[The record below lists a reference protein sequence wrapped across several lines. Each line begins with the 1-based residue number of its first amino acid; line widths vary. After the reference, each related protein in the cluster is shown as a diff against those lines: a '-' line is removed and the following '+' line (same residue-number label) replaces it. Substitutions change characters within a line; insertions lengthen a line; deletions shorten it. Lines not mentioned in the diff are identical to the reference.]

1 MVMKLDP
8 EIMRQLMQMFKAELG
23 EQSQFITEGLFA
35 LEKGVSG
42 AQREECLDGIF
53 RAAHNIK
60 GAARGIDAKDIAS
73 IAHSLETLFSKFRRE
88 AMTVSSEA
96 IDRCLLGLDRMKLIM
111 AALESNQ
118 PLDFDIQDLLDLLDG
133 RRQEGHDVQP
143 ASESERARV
152 VEATIGANPE
162 IFVAPAKQPEQ
173 AIPLPATVPNPPL
186 TATVESAIAHENTE
200 TIRVSLHKLD
210 QFSALVED
218 LLISKIELEEHLG
231 ATKYLFDESQSF
243 YREWL
248 QYLETFRKADA
259 VAHTMQDHDPLETMT
274 ATLNRFRTS
283 TQQLYKQMRDGNNR
297 AGLTF
302 LQLQDQVRALYLV
315 PAATQLQPMARLVR
329 DVAHELEKKVNFEII
344 GGDIEMDRPI
354 LEGIKDP
361 LIHLLR
367 NAIDHG
373 IENPQ
378 QRRAKGKPEIG
389 CLTVAVSRNNDRI
402 LMTVHDDGAGIDA
415 DTVARYAIRK
425 KILTQNEIAVLSKAE
440 IIQLIFRP
448 GFSSKEIITDISGR
462 GVGLD
467 VVLNSV
473 RHLKGRITVDTAE
486 GKGTTFVLSLPLTLS
501 ADHGLLVRVGGSVF
515 AIPIAA
521 IERVMEI
528 RKGDLVEIGGSQ
540 AILIENKAI
549 PIHDLAAVLEI
560 GQFRFGVSERLPLV
574 VVSKGWQRV
583 ALLVEEIISEREIVI
598 KRLKPPLKSVRN
610 VMGATFIGSSDVIV
624 VLSPDDL
631 VISAL
636 RLGSAAQLSGQQQAA
651 VEKEGDAAHILVV
664 DDSITIRTF
673 EKTLLEACGY
683 QVTVAVNGQAA
694 WNLLQKQNF
703 DLIITDIEMPLM
715 NGFELA
721 ERIKRSEKFRNIPIV
736 VVSSLSSEAEKR
748 RGIEVGANAYIVKN
762 QFESK
767 VLLDVIQQLIG

>member
-1 MVMKLDP
+1 MKLDP
-8 EIMRQLMQMFKAELG
+8 EIMRQLMLMFKVELG
-23 EQSQFITEGLFA
+23 EQSQLITEGLLA

-42 AQREECLDGIF
+42 EQREECLDGIF

-60 GAARGIDAKDIAS
+60 GAARGIDARDIAS

-88 AMTVSSEA
+88 EMAVSSES

-118 PLDFDIQDLLDLLDG
+118 PPDSDIQDLLDLLNG
-133 RRQEGHDVQP
+133 QP
-143 ASESERARV
+143 AAQLEPKPKSALAHA
-152 VEATIGANPE
+152 VEEEISGNPE
-162 IFVAPAKQPEQ
+162 ISVESIKQPEQ
-173 AIPLPATVPNPPL
+173 AISMPAAASNPPS
-186 TATVESAIAHENTE
+186 TATAEFPSAHENTE

-218 LLISKIELEEHLG
+218 LLISKIEMEEHLD

-248 QYLETFRKADA
+248 QYLETLRKANA
-259 VAHTMQDHDPLETMT
+259 VAHVVQEHDPLETMT
-274 ATLNRFRTS
+274 AVLNRFRTN

-302 LQLQDQVRALYLV
+302 LRLQDQVRALYLV
-315 PAATQLQPMARLVR
+315 PAATQLQPLARLVR
-329 DVAHELEKKVNFEII
+329 DVAQELEKKVNFEII

-373 IENPQ
+373 IESPQ
-378 QRRAKGKPEIG
+378 ERRARDKPEIG
-389 CLTVAVSRNNDRI
+389 RLTVAVSRENDRI
-402 LMTVHDDGAGIDA
+402 LMTVNDDGAGIDA
-415 DTVARYAIRK
+415 DNVARYAIRK
-425 KILTQNEIAVLSKAE
+425 KILTQNEIAVLSRAE
-440 IIQLIFRP
+440 IMQLIFRP

-467 VVLNSV
+467 VVLTSI
-473 RHLKGRITVDTAE
+473 RHLKGRITVDTVE
-486 GKGTTFVLSLPLTLS
+486 GNGTTFVLSLPLTLS
-501 ADHGLLVRVGGSVF
+501 ADRGLLVRVSGSVF

-528 RKGDLVEIGGSQ
+528 RQDDLVEIGGSQ

-549 PIHDLAAVLEI
+549 PIRDLAAVLEI

-624 VLSPDDL
+624 VLNPDHL
-631 VISAL
+631 VTSAL
-636 RLGSAAQLSGQQQAA
+636 RLGSAAQLSVQEQTA
-651 VEKEGDAAHILVV
+651 VEREMHASHILVV

-683 QVTVAVNGQAA
+683 QVTVAVNGQTA

-715 NGFELA
+715 NGFELS

-736 VVSSLSSEAEKR
+736 IVSSLSSEAEKR

>member
-8 EIMRQLMQMFKAELG
+8 EIMRQLVLMFKVELA
-23 EQSQFITEGLFA
+23 EQSQLITEGLLA

-88 AMTVSSEA
+88 EVTVSSESV
-96 IDRCLLGLDRMKLIM
+96 DRCLLGLDRMKLIM

-118 PLDFDIQDLLDLLDG
+118 PPGFDLQDLLDLLSD
-133 RRQEGHDVQP
+133 QSAAQLEP
-143 ASESERARV
+143 KSESARA
-152 VEATIGANPE
+152 VEEKISADRETSVESI
-162 IFVAPAKQPEQ
+162 KQPEQ
-173 AIPLPATVPNPPL
+173 AIPVLATAPNPLSAP
-186 TATVESAIAHENTE
+186 TVESGVVDENTE
-200 TIRVSLHKLD
+200 TMRVPLHKLN
-210 QFSALVED
+210 QFSAFVED
-218 LLISKIELEEHLG
+218 LLISKIEMEEHLD
-231 ATKYLFDESQSF
+231 AIKRLFDESQSF
-243 YREWL
+243 YRDWL
-248 QYLETFRKADA
+248 QCLDAFRKASA
-259 VAHTMQDHDPLETMT
+259 VVHGSQEHDPLKTMT
-274 ATLNRFRTS
+274 AILICFRTD

-302 LQLQDQVRALYLV
+302 FRLQDQVRALYLV

-329 DVAHELEKKVNFEII
+329 DIAHELEKKINFEII

-373 IENPQ
+373 IESPQ
-378 QRRAKGKPEIG
+378 QRRAKDKPEIG
-389 CLTVAVSRNNDRI
+389 HLTVVVKRENDRI
-402 LMTVHDDGAGIDA
+402 LMTVNDDGAGIDV
-415 DTVARYAIRK
+415 DTVARHAVRK
-425 KILTQNEIAVLSKAE
+425 KILTQDELAVLSKAE
-440 IIQLIFRP
+440 IMQLIFRP

-467 VVLNSV
+467 VVLTSI
-473 RHLKGRITVDTAE
+473 RHLKGRITVDTVE
-486 GKGTTFVLSLPLTLS
+486 GKGTTFALSLPLTLS
-501 ADHGLLVRVGGSVF
+501 ADHGLLVRVSGSVF

-528 RKGDLVEIGGSQ
+528 RKDDLVEIGGSQ

-549 PIHDLAAVLEI
+549 SIRDLAVVLEI

-610 VMGATFIGSSDVIV
+610 VMGATFVGSSDVIV
-624 VLSPDDL
+624 VLNPDDL
-631 VISAL
+631 VVSAL
-636 RLGSAAQLSGQQQAA
+636 RLGNAAQPSVQQQVA
-651 VEKEGDAAHILVV
+651 VEKEGNAAHILVV

-683 QVTVAVNGQAA
+683 QVTVAVNGKAA
-694 WNLLQKQNF
+694 WSVLQQQNF

-715 NGFELA
+715 NGFELS

-736 VVSSLSSEAEKR
+736 VVSSLNSEAEKR
-748 RGIEVGANAYIVKN
+748 RGIEVGANAYIVKH
-762 QFESK
+762 QFESR

>member
-1 MVMKLDP
+1 MVVMKLDP
-8 EIMRQLMQMFKAELG
+8 EIMRQLVLMFKVELA
-23 EQSQFITEGLFA
+23 EQSQLITEGLLA

-88 AMTVSSEA
+88 EVTVSSESV
-96 IDRCLLGLDRMKLIM
+96 DRCLLGLDRMKLIM

-118 PLDFDIQDLLDLLDG
+118 PPGFDLQDLLDLLSD
-133 RRQEGHDVQP
+133 QSAAQLEP
-143 ASESERARV
+143 KSESARA
-152 VEATIGANPE
+152 VEEKISADRETSVESI
-162 IFVAPAKQPEQ
+162 KQPEQ
-173 AIPLPATVPNPPL
+173 AIPVLATAPNPLSAP
-186 TATVESAIAHENTE
+186 TVESGVVDENTE
-200 TIRVSLHKLD
+200 TMRVPLHKLN
-210 QFSALVED
+210 QFSAFVED
-218 LLISKIELEEHLG
+218 LLISKIEMEEHLD
-231 ATKYLFDESQSF
+231 AIKRLFDESQSF
-243 YREWL
+243 YRDWL
-248 QYLETFRKADA
+248 QCLDAFRKASA
-259 VAHTMQDHDPLETMT
+259 VVHGSQEHDPLKTMT
-274 ATLNRFRTS
+274 AILICFRTD

-302 LQLQDQVRALYLV
+302 FRLQDQVRALYLV

-329 DVAHELEKKVNFEII
+329 DIAHELEKKINFEII

-373 IENPQ
+373 IESPQ
-378 QRRAKGKPEIG
+378 QRRAKDKPEIG
-389 CLTVAVSRNNDRI
+389 HLTVVVKRENDRI
-402 LMTVHDDGAGIDA
+402 LMTVNDDGAGIDV
-415 DTVARYAIRK
+415 DTVARHAVRK
-425 KILTQNEIAVLSKAE
+425 KILTQDELAVLSKAE
-440 IIQLIFRP
+440 IMQLIFRP

-467 VVLNSV
+467 VVLTSI
-473 RHLKGRITVDTAE
+473 RHLKGRITVDTVE
-486 GKGTTFVLSLPLTLS
+486 GKGTTFALSLPLTLS
-501 ADHGLLVRVGGSVF
+501 ADHGLLVRVSGSVF

-528 RKGDLVEIGGSQ
+528 RKDDLVEIGGSQ

-549 PIHDLAAVLEI
+549 SIRDLAVVLEI

-610 VMGATFIGSSDVIV
+610 VMGATFVGSSDVIV
-624 VLSPDDL
+624 VLNPDDL
-631 VISAL
+631 VVSAL
-636 RLGSAAQLSGQQQAA
+636 RLGNAAQPSVQQQVA
-651 VEKEGDAAHILVV
+651 VEKEGNAAHILVV

-683 QVTVAVNGQAA
+683 QVTVAVNGKAA
-694 WNLLQKQNF
+694 WSVLQQQNF

-715 NGFELA
+715 NGFELS

-736 VVSSLSSEAEKR
+736 VVSSLNSEAEKR
-748 RGIEVGANAYIVKN
+748 RGIEVGANAYIVKH
-762 QFESK
+762 QFESR

>member
-1 MVMKLDP
+1 MVVMKLDP
-8 EIMRQLMQMFKAELG
+8 EIMRQLMLMFKVELG
-23 EQSQFITEGLFA
+23 EQSQLITEGLLA

-42 AQREECLDGIF
+42 EQREECLDGIF

-60 GAARGIDAKDIAS
+60 GAARGIDARDIAS

-88 AMTVSSEA
+88 EMAVSSES

-118 PLDFDIQDLLDLLDG
+118 PPDSDIQDLLDLLNG
-133 RRQEGHDVQP
+133 QP
-143 ASESERARV
+143 AAQLEPKPKSALAHA
-152 VEATIGANPE
+152 VEEEISGNPE
-162 IFVAPAKQPEQ
+162 ISVESIKQPEQ
-173 AIPLPATVPNPPL
+173 AISMPAAASNPPS
-186 TATVESAIAHENTE
+186 TATAEFPSAHENTE

-218 LLISKIELEEHLG
+218 LLISKIEMEEHLD

-248 QYLETFRKADA
+248 QYLETLRKANA
-259 VAHTMQDHDPLETMT
+259 VAHVVQEHDPLETMT
-274 ATLNRFRTS
+274 AVLNRFRTN

-302 LQLQDQVRALYLV
+302 LRLQDQVRALYLV
-315 PAATQLQPMARLVR
+315 PAATQLQPLARLVR
-329 DVAHELEKKVNFEII
+329 DVAQELEKKVNFEII

-373 IENPQ
+373 IESPQ
-378 QRRAKGKPEIG
+378 ERRARDKPEIG
-389 CLTVAVSRNNDRI
+389 RLTVAVSRENDRI
-402 LMTVHDDGAGIDA
+402 LMTVNDDGAGIDA
-415 DTVARYAIRK
+415 DNVARYAIRK
-425 KILTQNEIAVLSKAE
+425 KILTQNEIAVLSRAE
-440 IIQLIFRP
+440 IMQLIFRP

-467 VVLNSV
+467 VVLTSI
-473 RHLKGRITVDTAE
+473 RHLKGRITVDTVE
-486 GKGTTFVLSLPLTLS
+486 GNGTTFVLSLPLTLS
-501 ADHGLLVRVGGSVF
+501 ADRGLLVRVSGSVF

-528 RKGDLVEIGGSQ
+528 RQDDLVEIGGSQ

-549 PIHDLAAVLEI
+549 PIRDLAAVLEI

-624 VLSPDDL
+624 VLNPDHL
-631 VISAL
+631 VTSAL
-636 RLGSAAQLSGQQQAA
+636 RLGSAAQLSVQEQTA
-651 VEKEGDAAHILVV
+651 VEREMHASHILVV

-683 QVTVAVNGQAA
+683 QVTVAVNGQTA

-715 NGFELA
+715 NGFELS

-736 VVSSLSSEAEKR
+736 IVSSLSSEAEKR

>member
-1 MVMKLDP
+1 MVVMKLDP
-8 EIMRQLMQMFKAELG
+8 EIMRQLMLMFKVELG
-23 EQSQFITEGLFA
+23 EQSQLITEGLLE
-35 LEKGVSG
+35 LEKGISG
-42 AQREECLDGIF
+42 VQREECLDGIF

-88 AMTVSSEA
+88 EMAVSSES

-111 AALESNQ
+111 TALESNQ
-118 PLDFDIQDLLDLLDG
+118 PPGFDIQDLLDLLNG
-133 RRQEGHDVQP
+133 QSAAQP
-143 ASESERARV
+143 ESKSKSELAHAVEEKISVGPEASIES
-152 VEATIGANPE
+152 I
-162 IFVAPAKQPEQ
+162 KQLEQ
-173 AIPLPATVPNPPL
+173 AIPVLAIASNPL
-186 TATVESAIAHENTE
+186 STSIVESRVVDENTE

-218 LLISKIELEEHLG
+218 LLISKIEMEEHLD
-231 ATKYLFDESQSF
+231 AIKRLFDESQSF
-243 YREWL
+243 YRDWL
-248 QYLETFRKADA
+248 QYLETIRKANA
-259 VAHTMQDHDPLETMT
+259 VVHAGQEHDSLETMT
-274 ATLNRFRTS
+274 AVLNRFRTD

-302 LQLQDQVRALYLV
+302 FRLQDQVRALYLV
-315 PAATQLQPMARLVR
+315 PVATQLQPMARLVR

-373 IENPQ
+373 IESPQ
-378 QRRAKGKPEIG
+378 QRRAKDKPEIG
-389 CLTVAVSRNNDRI
+389 RLTVVVNRKNDRV
-402 LMTVHDDGAGIDA
+402 LMTINDDGAGIDV
-415 DTVARYAIRK
+415 DTVARYAVRK
-425 KILTQNEIAVLSKAE
+425 KILTQHEIAVLSKAE

-448 GFSSKEIITDISGR
+448 GFSSKEIVTDISGR

-467 VVLNSV
+467 VVLTSI
-473 RHLKGRITVDTAE
+473 RHLKGRITVDTVE
-486 GKGTTFVLSLPLTLS
+486 GKGTTFALSLPLTLS
-501 ADHGLLVRVGGSVF
+501 ADRGLLVRVSGSVF

-528 RKGDLVEIGGSQ
+528 RQDDLVEIGGSQ

-549 PIHDLAAVLEI
+549 SIRDLSAVLEI
-560 GQFRFGVSERLPLV
+560 GQFRYGMSERLPLV
-574 VVSKGWQRV
+574 VISKGWQRV

-610 VMGATFIGSSDVIV
+610 VMGATFVGSSDVIV
-624 VLSPDDL
+624 VLNPDDL

-636 RLGSAAQLSGQQQAA
+636 RLGSAAQLSVQEQTT
-651 VEKEGDAAHILVV
+651 VEKEVHASHILVV

-683 QVTVAVNGQAA
+683 QVTVAVNGKAA
-694 WNLLQKQNF
+694 WNLLQRQNF

-715 NGFELA
+715 NGFELS

-736 VVSSLSSEAEKR
+736 IVSSLSSEVEKR

>member
-1 MVMKLDP
+1 MVVMKLDP
-8 EIMRQLMQMFKAELG
+8 EIMRQLVLMFKVELA
-23 EQSQFITEGLFA
+23 EQSQLITEGLLA

-60 GAARGIDAKDIAS
+60 GAARGIDARDIAS

-88 AMTVSSEA
+88 EVTVSSESV
-96 IDRCLLGLDRMKLIM
+96 DRCLLGLDRMKLIM

-118 PLDFDIQDLLDLLDG
+118 PPDFDLQDLLDLLSD
-133 RRQEGHDVQP
+133 QSAAQLEP
-143 ASESERARV
+143 KSESARARA
-152 VEATIGANPE
+152 VEEKISADPE
-162 IFVAPAKQPEQ
+162 TSVESIKQPGQ
-173 AIPLPATVPNPPL
+173 AIPVLASASNPL
-186 TATVESAIAHENTE
+186 SASTVESGVVDENTE
-200 TIRVSLHKLD
+200 TMRVPLHKLN
-210 QFSALVED
+210 QFSAFVED
-218 LLISKIELEEHLG
+218 LLISKIEMEEHLD
-231 ATKYLFDESQSF
+231 AIKRLFDESQSF
-243 YREWL
+243 YRDWL
-248 QYLETFRKADA
+248 QCLDAFRKASA
-259 VAHTMQDHDPLETMT
+259 VVHGGQEHDPLKTMT
-274 ATLNRFRTS
+274 AILICFRTD

-302 LQLQDQVRALYLV
+302 FRLQDQVRALYLV

-329 DVAHELEKKVNFEII
+329 DIAHELEKKINFEII

-373 IENPQ
+373 IESPQ
-378 QRRAKGKPEIG
+378 QRRAKDKPEIG
-389 CLTVAVSRNNDRI
+389 HLTVVVKRENDRI
-402 LMTVHDDGAGIDA
+402 LMTVNDDGAGIDV
-415 DTVARYAIRK
+415 DTVARHAVRK
-425 KILTQNEIAVLSKAE
+425 KILTQDEIAVLSKTE
-440 IIQLIFRP
+440 IMQLIFRP

-467 VVLNSV
+467 VVLTSI
-473 RHLKGRITVDTAE
+473 RHLKGRITVDTVE
-486 GKGTTFVLSLPLTLS
+486 GKGTTFALSLPLTLS
-501 ADHGLLVRVGGSVF
+501 ADQGLLVRVSGNIF

-528 RKGDLVEIGGSQ
+528 RKDDLVEIGGSQ

-549 PIHDLAAVLEI
+549 SIRDLAVVLEI

-610 VMGATFIGSSDVIV
+610 VMGAAFVGSSDVIV
-624 VLSPDDL
+624 VLNPDDL

-636 RLGSAAQLSGQQQAA
+636 RLGNAAQPSVQQQVA
-651 VEKEGDAAHILVV
+651 VEKEGNAAHILVV

-683 QVTVAVNGQAA
+683 QVTVAVNGKAA
-694 WNLLQKQNF
+694 WSVLQKQNF

-715 NGFELA
+715 NGFELS
-721 ERIKRSEKFRNIPIV
+721 ERIKRSEKFRNIPII
-736 VVSSLSSEAEKR
+736 VVSSLNSEAEKR
-748 RGIEVGANAYIVKN
+748 RGIEVGANAYIVKH
-762 QFESK
+762 QFESR